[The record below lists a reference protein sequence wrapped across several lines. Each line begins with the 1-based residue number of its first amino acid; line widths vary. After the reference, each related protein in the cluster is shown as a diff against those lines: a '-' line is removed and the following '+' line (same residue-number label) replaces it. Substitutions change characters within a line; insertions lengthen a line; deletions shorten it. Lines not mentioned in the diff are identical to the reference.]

1 MARTAKESK
10 PKTKDERVQVAGN
23 TVKVM
28 GPGGTERYG
37 LLQFYKMRPEMLT
50 KAQINKLKAQGLID
64 KHGAPTKKSGGTIKR
79 KSGGGIGIGKALRG
93 GGAVRK
99 RQENLMTITNKL
111 TAKFGKD
118 VAAIVED
125 IVEDVVKKSTKKVE
139 KSTKKKVGRTK
150 RRRGPKPKTTTT
162 TAKTKTK
169 KKKVTPS
176 GIPTG
181 TAKERRAALRQTK
194 RGKKGSPERQRRGEI
209 TKLLQQSERESRA
222 DIFPA
227 PPERGGRTATVDPV
241 SGQIVEGGP
250 NTRLR
255 SLHIPDYGEKHE
267 QAVMLLRRQFPGKSE
282 KWYER
287 EAIKLV
293 ERDFPK
299 GERGEEVITGTQQQ
313 IREAMGIRPRK
324 RGGIVRRRTGGAIG
338 VGAALR
344 GYGKGY
350 KKRG

>member
-1 MARTAKESK
+1 
-10 PKTKDERVQVAGN
+10 
-23 TVKVM
+23 
-28 GPGGTERYG
+28 
-37 LLQFYKMRPEMLT
+37 
-50 KAQINKLKAQGLID
+50 
-64 KHGAPTKKSGGTIKR
+64 
-79 KSGGGIGIGKALRG
+79 
-93 GGAVRK
+93 
-99 RQENLMTITNKL
+99 MTITNKL
-111 TAKFGKD
+111 TANFGKA
-118 VAAIVED
+118 VAGIVED
-125 IVEDVVKKSTKKVE
+125 VVKDVVKKSTKEVE
-139 KSTKKKVGRTK
+139 KSTKKKVGRPK
-150 RRRGPKPKTTTT
+150 RRRGPKPKATT
-162 TAKTKTK
+162 TAKAKAKTK
-169 KKKVTPS
+169 RKKVIPPS
-176 GIPTG
+176 SPTG
-181 TAKERRAALRQTK
+181 SPMERLAALRKTK
-194 RGKKGSPERQRRGEI
+194 RGKKGSPERQRRREI
-209 TKLLQQSERESRA
+209 TKLLQQSERERRA

-227 PPERGGRTATVDPV
+227 PPERGGRTAIVDPV

-299 GERGEEVITGTQQQ
+299 GERGEEVITGTPQQ
-313 IREAMGIRPRK
+313 IRESMGIRPRK
-324 RGGIVRRRTGGAIG
+324 RGGIVRRREGGPIG